1 MVFLNGAVTTYIAP
15 LETCASVAHQLLR
28 PFTWTS
34 ILALKMFGT
43 NSVPSSSSNPQQN
56 QQLQPQDSAFGQP
69 KPNAFGF
76 GGTDCSLVNAF
87 GPPHQ
92 LQSDNPTFG
101 SLGSPGTSTSTFGPF
116 VQNTIKHET
125 TTPTFG
131 FSKPVTGFSAFG
143 AGATA
148 FGDSRGAFSTA
159 ATTPTVGTG
168 AFGSTVNANGTFG
181 TGGKPVGQNEPAVVA
196 FGGQPAT
203 GKDGTV
209 TAVTTGTASPPYSIY
224 SERDPSSS
232 GFLLYQTISAMPAYR
247 SASLEELRVQDYLQG
262 RKPKG
267 AFGKPSFS
275 FGTPFTEPTSTLGA
289 DATRHATT
297 SSVLNFRNGKF
308 KPPLERGI
316 RIFSHD
322 GTRASA
328 LDIICHLLDD
338 NTTSVQ
344 RGIVDEHDFA
354 YNAAGEGL
362 ASALRKQS
370 QSHDE
375 KLQILRA
382 DTEAAMKAKDE
393 ETRQQVQEELGRR
406 REELARIKQDVECMT
421 ERFVSEKTQLESRIA
436 EMEATNRQYVDRLQD
451 MQNQVS
457 QALLQVMASQT
468 ETARWKEEEERQ
480 ARLLAEER
488 LANVLAS
495 TKRHE
500 EVQAVQAEMNK
511 HLYALQDEISRITL
525 EKKGDRQ
532 RQADPESTKTYSN
545 GQSKDRETKQK
556 QKGKEN

>member
-1 MVFLNGAVTTYIAP
+1 
-15 LETCASVAHQLLR
+15 
-28 PFTWTS
+28 
-34 ILALKMFGT
+34 MFGT
-43 NSVPSSSSNPQQN
+43 NGSVPSSSSNPQQN
-56 QQLQPQDSAFGQP
+56 QQPQTQDSAFSQP
-69 KPNAFGF
+69 KLNVFGF
-76 GGTDCSLVNAF
+76 GGNCSLANAF
-87 GPPHQ
+87 GPPQQ
-92 LQSDNPTFG
+92 LQSDKPTFG
-101 SLGSPGTSTSTFGPF
+101 SLGSPSTSTSKFGPF
-116 VQNTIKHET
+116 VQNTIKHEA

-131 FSKPVTGFSAFG
+131 FFKPVTGFGAFG

-148 FGDSRGAFSTA
+148 SGDGRGAFNTA

-168 AFGSTVNANGTFG
+168 AFGSTINASGIFC
-181 TGGKPVGQNEPAVVA
+181 TGGKPVGQNEPAVFA

-224 SERDPSSS
+224 SEKDPSSS
-232 GFLLYQTISAMPAYR
+232 GLLRYQTISAMIAYR

-262 RKPKG
+262 RKPMG
-267 AFGKPSFS
+267 ASGKSSFS
-275 FGTPFTEPTSTLGA
+275 FGIPSTKPTSTLGA
-289 DATRHATT
+289 DVTRHATT
-297 SSVLNFRNGKF
+297 SSVPNFQNGKL

-316 RIFSHD
+316 RMFSYD

-338 NTTSVQ
+338 NTTSVRQ
-344 RGIVDEHDFA
+344 GILDEHDFA

-370 QSHDE
+370 QNHDE

-382 DTEAAMKAKDE
+382 DMEAAMKAKDE
-393 ETRQQVQEELGRR
+393 EIRQQMQEELERR
-406 REELARIKQDVECMT
+406 QEELARIKQDVECMT
-421 ERFVSEKTQLESRIA
+421 EKFVSEKAQLESRIA

-468 ETARWKEEEERQ
+468 ETARRKEEEERQ

-488 LANVLAS
+488 LANLLAS

-500 EVQAVQAEMNK
+500 EAQAVQVEMNK

-532 RQADPESTKTYSN
+532 RQADPESIKTYSN

-556 QKGKEN
+556 QKGREE